1 MNFKLLNDTIC
12 GEPRLVAI
20 VDDMDK
26 SLETTTRAV
35 FPAARICMDT
45 QNDRNRMIVLID
57 HASDAVKKIA
67 ENFFMKPN
75 SKVTTRVVAVPY
87 TEALRAEKPDAK
99 DAVSDAKEENAAPVQ
114 EVAANPEHQEDIIA
128 KDVEEVRANAA
139 EVQDEA
145 KEPPK
150 EEIKCD
156 SDAGDKTVSKE
167 NASAWVMNT
176 EQEEVKAQPTQTSK
190 KRGSWEIVWKDN
202 DAVKGIMTAVF
213 DKYKIFASNA
223 KKDDPVSRFYSIIKE
238 NELGNSIMIQ
248 LNWIDAL
255 GMYGVTK
262 KSATA
267 LQAANAMLL
276 RCSKKKDVYLDG
288 KQTLQNFAWLSS
300 GLLKKRMKQQKVE
313 DFSAA
318 YDQMEEDEKKELVR
332 QIMDEVKKDLQ
343 TKAEGYANS

>member
-67 ENFFMKPN
+67 ENFFMKPD

-87 TEALRAEKPDAK
+87 TEALRAEKPETK
-99 DAVSDAKEENAAPVQ
+99 DAASKAKEENISPVQ
-114 EVAANPEHQEDIIA
+114 EIAANAEPQEDITV
-128 KDVEEVRANAA
+128 KNVEEVRASAT
-139 EVQDEA
+139 EVQNEV
-145 KEPPK
+145 KESSK
-150 EEIKCD
+150 EEVKCD
-156 SDAGDKTVSKE
+156 SGAESKAAPE
-167 NASAWVMNT
+167 ESSSVEAMNT
-176 EQEEVKAQPTQTSK
+176 EQEEVKAQPVQPSK

-223 KKDDPVSRFYSIIKE
+223 KKDDPVSKFYSIIKE
-238 NELGNSIMIQ
+238 NEPRNSIIIQ

-300 GLLKKRMKQQKVE
+300 GLLKKRMKQQKID

-318 YDQMEEDEKKELVR
+318 YDQMGEDEKKELIR